1 MLQQN
6 EGINQER
13 THGSREERIQP
24 KRKRWSRDFSGG
36 VGSPKKTAG
45 RGRGAEGGAKVT
57 EVDQQEVYGSLN
69 SRGQL

>member
-13 THGSREERIQP
+13 THGSREERMQP
-24 KRKRWSRDFSGG
+24 RRKRWSRDFSG
-36 VGSPKKTAG
+36 VGSPKETAG
-45 RGRGAEGGAKVT
+45 RGRRTEGGAKVT